1 MTDEKDK
8 KDNVVVGPW
17 GDNPV
22 DNNGEWVKEKYAK
35 ALDKNNTQLRM
46 QDKLAKIDIITEN
59 LMVQLIH
66 TVSENGY
73 NISDEGFI
81 LDIGFLSEAIKGIL
95 SRQDKIPHIIQGL
108 VDNIMSPE
116 ETKNDDGVDL
126 YYSRFDA
133 PLLQDLI
140 DMADDI
146 RNEDD
151 STEIAFESDLELED
165 DTNKISDWKPSD
177 EFKVDKS
184 MNEKRNKKLS
194 KKKDDDDD
202 NGNEF

>member
-1 MTDEKDK
+1 MTDE

-17 GDNPV
+17 GDKPIE
-22 DNNGEWVKEKYAK
+22 NNGEWVKKKLDK
-35 ALDKNNTQLRM
+35 ALDKNNTHKMM
-46 QDKLAKIDIITEN
+46 QDKLDRIEVITEKI
-59 LMVQLIH
+59 MIQLIH

-133 PLLQDLI
+133 PLLQDLV

>member
-22 DNNGEWVKEKYAK
+22 DNNGEWVKEKYDK

>member
-22 DNNGEWVKEKYAK
+22 DNNGEWVKEKYDK
-35 ALDKNNTQLRM
+35 TLDKNNTQLRM

-108 VDNIMSPE
+108 VDNVMSPE

>member
-22 DNNGEWVKEKYAK
+22 DNNGEWVKEKYDK

-108 VDNIMSPE
+108 VDNVMSPE

>member
-22 DNNGEWVKEKYAK
+22 DNNGEWVKEKYDK

-133 PLLQDLI
+133 PLLQDLV

-151 STEIAFESDLELED
+151 STEIAFESDLDLED
-165 DTNKISDWKPSD
+165 VTNWNND
-177 EFKVDKS
+177 EEKKDKDS
-184 MNEKRNKKLS
+184 LHKMRNKKIN
-194 KKKDDDDD
+194 KDKDDDKEKD
-202 NGNEF
+202 

>member
-22 DNNGEWVKEKYAK
+22 DNNGEWVKEKYDK

-95 SRQDKIPHIIQGL
+95 SRKDKIPHIIQGL
-108 VDNIMSPE
+108 VDNVMSPE

-165 DTNKISDWKPSD
+165 DTNKISDWNPSD

>member
-1 MTDEKDK
+1 
-8 KDNVVVGPW
+8 
-17 GDNPV
+17 
-22 DNNGEWVKEKYAK
+22 
-35 ALDKNNTQLRM
+35 
-46 QDKLAKIDIITEN
+46 
-59 LMVQLIH
+59 
-66 TVSENGY
+66 
-73 NISDEGFI
+73 
-81 LDIGFLSEAIKGIL
+81 
-95 SRQDKIPHIIQGL
+95 
-108 VDNIMSPE
+108 
-116 ETKNDDGVDL
+116 
-126 YYSRFDA
+126 
-133 PLLQDLI
+133 
-140 DMADDI
+140 MADDI

>member
-22 DNNGEWVKEKYAK
+22 DNNGEWVKEKYDK

-151 STEIAFESDLELED
+151 STEIAFESDLELETD
-165 DTNKISDWKPSD
+165 PTEISEWKD
-177 EFKVDKS
+177 
-184 MNEKRNKKLS
+184 
-194 KKKDDDDD
+194 KDDEDKDKD
-202 NGNEF
+202 

>member
-194 KKKDDDDD
+194 KKKDDDD

>member
-22 DNNGEWVKEKYAK
+22 DNNGEWVKEKYDK

-108 VDNIMSPE
+108 VDNVMSPE

-133 PLLQDLI
+133 PLLQDLV

>member
-22 DNNGEWVKEKYAK
+22 DNNGEWVKEKYDK

-133 PLLQDLI
+133 PLLQDLV

>member
-22 DNNGEWVKEKYAK
+22 DNNGEWVKEKYDK

-202 NGNEF
+202 GKEF

>member
-22 DNNGEWVKEKYAK
+22 DNNGEWVKEKYDK

-95 SRQDKIPHIIQGL
+95 SSQDKIPHIIQGL

-133 PLLQDLI
+133 PLLQDLV